1 MDRAEMGAGGGTME
15 AGVVEVVGMAEV
27 VDDSRATGA
36 GEVGGGV
43 EAVAEGVEGAE
54 ERGRDAIRRTL

>member
-1 MDRAEMGAGGGTME
+1 MGGAEMGAGGGIVE

-27 VDDSRATGA
+27 VDGSRATGA

-43 EAVAEGVEGAE
+43 EAVAEGVEEAE
-54 ERGRDAIRRTL
+54 ERARDARR